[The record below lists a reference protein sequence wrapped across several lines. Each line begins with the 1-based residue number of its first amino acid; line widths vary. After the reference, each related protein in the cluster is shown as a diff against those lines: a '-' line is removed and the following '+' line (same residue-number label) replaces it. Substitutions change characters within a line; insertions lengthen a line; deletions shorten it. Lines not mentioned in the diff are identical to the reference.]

1 MEEKKKTLEGA
12 KPTKKENRF
21 LKEQLTGSERFR
33 DRKDVLNALLE
44 EDREY
49 TISEAEQLIEKYMKG
64 KVK

>member
-1 MEEKKKTLEGA
+1 MAKKKKTPDGA
-12 KPTKKENRF
+12 EPAKKENRF

-44 EDREY
+44 EDQKY
-49 TISEAEQLIEKYMKG
+49 TIGEAERLIEKYMKG

>member
-1 MEEKKKTLEGA
+1 MAEKKKTPDGA
-12 KPTKKENRF
+12 EPAKKENKF
-21 LKEQLTGSERFR
+21 SKEQLTGSERFR
-33 DRKDVLNALLE
+33 DRKDVLNALLK